1 MLFHINNAFT
11 KNHHFMTRKK
21 KELFSDE
28 TIASLVELGEVL
40 RKIHMRILSEGYTY
54 KDGQFYPTDEEQSAK
69 SE

>member
-1 MLFHINNAFT
+1 
-11 KNHHFMTRKK
+11 MTRKK